1 MGVIGAEV
9 YANGA
14 IVASDVTAAEAI
26 AIAREQGGF
35 AWIGLLRADR
45 AELAELQDLLGLHS
59 LAVADAQ
66 RGHRRAL
73 LETYGGDLF
82 IALQPAHYLDDSE
95 SVVCAEIDLFVVE
108 NAIVTVHDDEVID
121 LDSARRELLAHP
133 EVLTRGPLAVVWA
146 VFELVLRRYEP
157 VLAGVQNDIDEIQAQ
172 LFAEQTGVSHRIFA
186 LKREVLELQQ
196 ATAPLTDMVARLR
209 QVAAEHGAAPHAFRD
224 VLDRARHVSDVV
236 AGLTQTLDSALQ
248 VDATLSDQ
256 RVNLDMR
263 RMAEIGLLQDEKVKK
278 VSGWAAILFAPTL
291 VGTVYGMNFENMP
304 ELGWAFGY
312 PFALLLMVSTSVVLY
327 VIFRRRDW
335 L

>member
-1 MGVIGAEV
+1 
-9 YANGA
+9 
-14 IVASDVTAAEAI
+14 
-26 AIAREQGGF
+26 
-35 AWIGLLRADR
+35 
-45 AELAELQDLLGLHS
+45 
-59 LAVADAQ
+59 
-66 RGHRRAL
+66 
-73 LETYGGDLF
+73 
-82 IALQPAHYLDDSE
+82 
-95 SVVCAEIDLFVVE
+95 
-108 NAIVTVHDDEVID
+108 VTVHDDEVID